1 MVQEKAS
8 AMAARTVILGLRV
21 LPLRMDLIV
30 SSETSDFAANSPMV
44 TPLSFISIFNL
55 FPISY
60 LFSMLP
66 PIKKYMYGFCFIR
79 VLYDDLSRKSI
90 EKCIEIHKLIA
101 KYVKS
106 VENTLV
112 MKKKYDIIIHVSSW

>member
-1 MVQEKAS
+1 MVFVS
-8 AMAARTVILGLRV
+8 LINLSPLYTTYAMIAT
-21 LPLRMDLIV
+21 
-30 SSETSDFAANSPMV
+30 SS
-44 TPLSFISIFNL
+44 ISEIC
-55 FPISY
+55 
-60 LFSMLP
+60 
-66 PIKKYMYGFCFIR
+66 IKENCFIR